1 MGRLYLFS
9 PFAVCVSVFVGSN
22 KCGCVSALRGWAKV
36 CTCRY
41 LPVVIEESSLA
52 QDVHAVY
59 EMEHIHLLEMETD
72 DSQRR
77 RLSVL

>member
-1 MGRLYLFS
+1 M
-9 PFAVCVSVFVGSN
+9 
-22 KCGCVSALRGWAKV
+22 
-36 CTCRY
+36 Y

-72 DSQRR
+72 GSQRR
-77 RLSVL
+77 PLSVL

>member
-1 MGRLYLFS
+1 MRM
-9 PFAVCVSVFVGSN
+9 C
-22 KCGCVSALRGWAKV
+22 KCLAGWAEV

-59 EMEHIHLLEMETD
+59 EMENIHLLEMETD
-72 DSQRR
+72 GSQRI

>member
-1 MGRLYLFS
+1 M
-9 PFAVCVSVFVGSN
+9 
-22 KCGCVSALRGWAKV
+22 SALRGWAKV
-36 CTCRY
+36 CRYIRY

-72 DSQRR
+72 GGQRR
-77 RLSVL
+77 LLSFL

>member
-1 MGRLYLFS
+1 MRMCECLE
-9 PFAVCVSVFVGSN
+9 
-22 KCGCVSALRGWAKV
+22 GWAQV

-52 QDVHAVY
+52 QDVHTVY

-72 DSQRR
+72 GRQRR
-77 RLSVL
+77 PLSVL

>member
-1 MGRLYLFS
+1 MLM
-9 PFAVCVSVFVGSN
+9 C
-22 KCGCVSALRGWAKV
+22 KCLAGWAEV

-59 EMEHIHLLEMETD
+59 EMENIHLLEMETD
-72 DSQRR
+72 GSQRI